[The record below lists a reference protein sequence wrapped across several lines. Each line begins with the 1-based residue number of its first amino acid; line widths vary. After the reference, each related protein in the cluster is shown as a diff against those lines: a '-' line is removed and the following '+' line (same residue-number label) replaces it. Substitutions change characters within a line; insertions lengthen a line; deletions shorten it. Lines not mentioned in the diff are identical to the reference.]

1 MCLTAL
7 LPSKMSFCFSPH
19 FLAAPRFMLEG
30 LEAFS
35 TTIAGTMPRWLGGI
49 EWCQLDIND
58 SLKIEEVVNEDSISV
73 LKGKKKAGFR
83 IIKSV

>member
-7 LPSKMSFCFSPH
+7 LSPKMSFCFSPH
-19 FLAAPRFMLEG
+19 FLAAPRFTLEG

-35 TTIAGTMPRWLGGI
+35 TTLAGTMPRWLAGI

-58 SLKIEEVVNEDSISV
+58 SLKIEEVVNEHFVSV
-73 LKGKKKAGFR
+73 LKG
-83 IIKSV
+83 IKSWVQNN